1 MTLEFWFM
9 FPIAIA
15 VATIAMSTGIGGAI
29 FFSPIFLLVLGLDP
43 AVAIGTALITELFGF
58 TSGMVAYVRQRL
70 VDYKMGLQVL
80 MFAVPA
86 AIFGAS
92 VAEHVPDDILKAIFG
107 VGILFVGSQI
117 FVAWYGERREEMGQ
131 KIEAE
136 QLSLSGGY
144 AQHVVTDRSGREFRY
159 NVFNKPVAAVY
170 SSIGGAFLGMISVGL
185 AELMEYQMVAKC
197 RIPPPVA
204 VATSIFMVVI
214 TVAAASVGHVVS
226 FVAQGPAV
234 MEQVLS
240 IAMFTAPGVV
250 IGGQLGPYVQ
260 KVAPPELMKVVIS
273 GVFGVVGVFM
283 LISVAFL

>member
-58 TSGMVAYVRQRL
+58 TSGLVAYVRERL
-70 VDYKMGLQVL
+70 VDYKMGFQVL

-86 AIFGAS
+86 AIFGAG

-117 FVAWYGERREEMGQ
+117 FVAWYGERREEMGK

-136 QLSLSGGY
+136 QLALSGGY
-144 AQHVVTDRSGREFRY
+144 AQHVVTDKSGREFRY

-226 FVAQGPAV
+226 FVAQGPSV

>member
-9 FPIAIA
+9 FPVAIA
-15 VATIAMSTGIGGAI
+15 VATIAMSTGVGGAI

-58 TSGMVAYVRQRL
+58 TSGLVAYVRQRL
-70 VDYKMGLQVL
+70 IDYKLGLEVL

-86 AIFGAS
+86 ALFGAAI
-92 VAEHVPDDILKAIFG
+92 AESVPDAMLKAIFG

-117 FVAWYGERREEMGQ
+117 FVAWYGERREAMGR
-131 KIEAE
+131 KIETE
-136 QLSLSGGY
+136 QLSTAGKY
-144 AQHVVTDRSGREFRY
+144 AEHIVTDRSGREFRY

-204 VATSIFMVVI
+204 VATSIFMVVV
-214 TVAAASVGHVVS
+214 TVAAASLGHVVS
-226 FVAQGPAV
+226 FVSHGPAV

-250 IGGQLGPYVQ
+250 IGGQLGPFVQ
-260 KVAPPELMKVVIS
+260 KVAPPELMKLIIS
-273 GVFGVVGVFM
+273 GVFVVVGVFM
-283 LISVAFL
+283 LINVAFL

>member
-9 FPIAIA
+9 FPVAIA

-29 FFSPIFLLVLGLDP
+29 FFSPIFLLILGLDP

-58 TSGMVAYVRQRL
+58 TSGLVAYVRQRL
-70 VDYKMGLQVL
+70 IDYKMGFQVL

-86 AIFGAS
+86 ALFGAS
-92 VAEHVPDDILKAIFG
+92 IAEHVPDDILKAIFG

-117 FVAWYGERREEMGQ
+117 FVAWYGERREEMGK
-131 KIEAE
+131 KIETE
-136 QLSLSGGY
+136 QLDLSTGL
-144 AQHVVTDRSGREFRY
+144 ARHTITDRSGREFSY

-170 SSIGGAFLGMISVGL
+170 SGIGGAFLGMISVGL

-214 TVAAASVGHVVS
+214 TVAAASVGHVIS
-226 FVAQGPAV
+226 FVSAGPSV
-234 MEQVLS
+234 MDQVLS

-250 IGGQLGPYVQ
+250 IGGQLGPFVQ

-273 GVFGVVGVFM
+273 GVFLVVGVFM
-283 LISVAFL
+283 LINVAFL

>member
-58 TSGMVAYVRQRL
+58 TSGLVAYVRQRL

-117 FVAWYGERREEMGQ
+117 FVAWYGERREEMGK

-136 QLSLSGGY
+136 QLSLAGKH
-144 AQHVVTDRSGREFRY
+144 AQHVITDKSGREFRY

>member
-1 MTLEFWFM
+1 MSFEFWFM
-9 FPIAIA
+9 FPVAIA

-58 TSGMVAYVRQRL
+58 TSGLIAYVRQRL
-70 VDYKMGLQVL
+70 VDYKMGFQVL
-80 MFAVPA
+80 IFAVPA

-92 VAEHVPDDILKAIFG
+92 VAEHVPDEILKAIFG

-117 FVAWYGERREEMGQ
+117 FVAWYGERREKMGA
-131 KIEAE
+131 KIETE
-136 QLSLSGGY
+136 QLAFGKGH
-144 AQHVVTDRSGREFRY
+144 AQHVVTGKNGREFRY

-170 SSIGGAFLGMISVGL
+170 SFIGGAFLGMISVGL

-226 FVAQGPAV
+226 FIAQGPAV
-234 MEQVLS
+234 MERVLS
-240 IAMFTAPGVV
+240 IAIFTAPGVV
-250 IGGQLGPYVQ
+250 IGGQLGPLVQ

-283 LISVAFL
+283 LINVAFL

>member
-58 TSGMVAYVRQRL
+58 TSGLVAYVRQRL

-117 FVAWYGERREEMGQ
+117 FVAWYGEGREEMGQ

-136 QLSLSGGY
+136 QLALGGSH
-144 AQHVVTDRSGREFRY
+144 AQHVITDRSGREFRY

-214 TVAAASVGHVVS
+214 AVAAASVGHVVS

>member
-58 TSGMVAYVRQRL
+58 TSGLVAYVRQRL

>member
-1 MTLEFWFM
+1 MTVEFWFM
-9 FPIAIA
+9 FPVAIA

-58 TSGMVAYVRQRL
+58 SSGLVAYVRQRL
-70 VDYKMGLQVL
+70 IDYKMGFQVL

-86 AIFGAS
+86 ALFGAS
-92 VAEHVPDDILKAIFG
+92 IAEHVPDDILKAIFG

-117 FVAWYGERREEMGQ
+117 FVAWYGERREQMGKQ
-131 KIEAE
+131 VETE
-136 QLSLSGGY
+136 QLQLSTGL
-144 AQHVVTDRSGREFRY
+144 AQHTITDKSGREFKY

-170 SSIGGAFLGMISVGL
+170 AGIGGAFLGMISVGL

-226 FVAQGPAV
+226 FVAAGPSV

-250 IGGQLGPYVQ
+250 IGGQLGPFVQ

-273 GVFGVVGVFM
+273 GVFLVVGLFM
-283 LISVAFL
+283 LINVAFL

>member
-58 TSGMVAYVRQRL
+58 TSGLVAYVRQRL

-117 FVAWYGERREEMGQ
+117 FVAWYGERREEMGR